1 MKLEITCPDWLT
13 EEIAE
18 QRTGPPL
25 IAPSEQMAW
34 VLALA
39 RRNVESETGGPF
51 AAAVFELES
60 GKLVAAGVN
69 RVVPAQT
76 SIAHAETLALSLAQQ
91 YLGTHNLAE
100 KHLPAMGLVTS
111 AQPCI
116 QCFGNTWWSGVQSLA
131 ISARASDIE
140 SILGFHEGP
149 LPSNWEKLLAERPY
163 PLPNITV
170 TTDLLREGGQN
181 VLSLYKEQG
190 GLVYNA
196 NAS

>member
-91 YLGTHNLAE
+91 YLGTLSLLLPISYEKAVKMSLTSTKNKAAWSTMLMLARFFS
-100 KHLPAMGLVTS
+100 T
-111 AQPCI
+111 
-116 QCFGNTWWSGVQSLA
+116 
-131 ISARASDIE
+131 
-140 SILGFHEGP
+140 
-149 LPSNWEKLLAERPY
+149 KLLISLPPY
-163 PLPNITV
+163 SNP
-170 TTDLLREGGQN
+170 
-181 VLSLYKEQG
+181 
-190 GLVYNA
+190 
-196 NAS
+196 